1 MDSNDIRSQIN
12 AAFEHEDRTKTVAKL
27 LAEHLARAGASLTP
41 AQQTDCLNFVKAYIR
56 EAPDIM
62 DAAFHAAQQAGVLD
76 ATRPIFDA
84 AFNYW
89 AEQHDF
95 IPDKLGLIG
104 VADDAYLTRMFMEAV
119 SGLHAAKAGRPLL
132 SVDLGPANRVMR
144 GLIGEPIVT
153 QLDALVGQTIAGQMI
168 QSGLQQL
175 AGFGSLDLSMPGY
188 GNYISQYDIDHEVN
202 VRLGAMGVV

>member
-1 MDSNDIRSQIN
+1 MDSNDIRSQIK
-12 AAFEHEDRTKTVAKL
+12 AAFEHEDRTKTVAK
-27 LAEHLARAGASLTP
+27 HLARAGVSLTP

-56 EAPDIM
+56 ETPDIM
-62 DAAFHAAQQAGVLD
+62 DAAFHAAQQAGVAD

-95 IPDKLGLIG
+95 IPDNLGLIG
-104 VADDAYLTRMFMEAV
+104 LADDAYLTRMFIEAV
-119 SGLHAAKAGRPLL
+119 SGLHAARAGRPLL

-153 QLDALVGQTIAGQMI
+153 QLDALVGQTIAGQTI

-175 AGFGSLDLSMPGY
+175 AGFGSLDLNMPGY
-188 GNYISQYDIDHEVN
+188 GDYISQYEIDQEVN